1 MGKRKSNKFLYLFSG
16 LLVLMFALAGC
27 SSSNEAN
34 GKSADGKTKLT
45 IHYYVGAI
53 SKGSIDAAKKNFPK
67 YNLDFVELPADNNY
81 DVKLKTSL
89 NSKSAPDIAAVNSNI
104 QDFLPYANKFVNL
117 LDYGANDLADQ
128 YVEWKW
134 ESAKTGD
141 KKSMIA
147 MPLDIG
153 PTGLFYREDLFKE
166 AGLPADPKEVS
177 EKIVTADDYLAAAKQ
192 MKEKI
197 NKPMFLSAVG
207 ILGERYRA
215 LDSGM
220 YNEDGK
226 LILADGKLKK
236 EWDFVVKAINEGYT
250 LGTKSNSIDN
260 VNAIN
265 EGMYGAYIG
274 ASWGV
279 MDVKDADKSAGK
291 WRIAKTPG
299 GYSNQGGS
307 YLAVLG
313 NTKHPKEAVEVVK
326 FLTNEASQLSNLTE
340 NSLFPSLKSIYDKPE
355 MVNKDDFFGGQEINE
370 YFIDAANNI
379 SYVYR
384 DPKDTSAFRYFEDQ
398 ITLVETQGKDPEKAW
413 KDAVKK
419 AEGL

>member
-1 MGKRKSNKFLYLFSG
+1 MRKRKKFFGFLSS
-16 LLVLMFALAGC
+16 LLVFMLVLAGC
-27 SSSNEAN
+27 SGSDEA
-34 GKSADGKTKLT
+34 GSKTSDGKVKLT
-45 IHYYVGAI
+45 INYYVGAI
-53 SKGSIDAAKKNFPK
+53 SEGSMDAAKKAFPD
-67 YNLDFVELPADNNY
+67 YELNFVELPADSNY

-89 NSKSAPDIAAVNSNI
+89 NSKSAPDIATVNSNI
-104 QDFLPYANKFVNL
+104 QDFLPYADKFVNL
-117 LDYGANDLADQ
+117 LDYDADKIADQ

-153 PTGLFYREDLFKE
+153 PTGLFYRVDLFE
-166 AGLPADPKEVS
+166 QAGLPTDPKEVS
-177 EKIVTADDYLAAAKQ
+177 NLIVTKEDYLEAAKK
-192 MKEKI
+192 MNEAI
-197 NKPMFLSAVG
+197 GKPMFLSAVG
-207 ILGERYRA
+207 LLGEQYRA

-220 YNEDGK
+220 YNEEGE
-226 LILADGKLKK
+226 LTLADGQLKQA
-236 EWDFVVKAINEGYT
+236 WDFVVNAIDAGYT

-291 WRIAKTPG
+291 WRVAKTPG

-313 NTKHPKEAVEVVK
+313 NTANPKEAVEVVK
-326 FLTNEASQLSNLTE
+326 YLTNEESQLANLTE
-340 NSLFPSLKSIYDKPE
+340 NSLFPSLKGIYEKPE
-355 MVNKDDFFGGQEINE
+355 MVSKDEFFGGQDVNE
-370 YFIDAANNI
+370 YFIDAAENI
-379 SYVYR
+379 TYVYR
-384 DPKDTSAFRYFEDQ
+384 DTRDTSAFTYFEDQ
-398 ITLVETQGKDPEKAW
+398 ISLVESQGKDPEKAW
-413 KDAVKK
+413 NDAVKK
-419 AEGL
+419 AEVLK